1 VKNKNWLIVA
11 LVAVLSLVAA
21 SCGDDGGDASADSP
35 LVQAIVDDVMADEDP
50 LSTDRAEV
58 ECFVTGI
65 VGSLGEDRLRE
76 LGIAETNVPDID
88 ELDLKSDE
96 VDVFVDSLLDC
107 IDTSALMAESL
118 AEDFESDEA
127 QCIAEQFDED
137 TLRVLYRSAFSGD
150 ELPDIF
156 GQMFEFMAAC
166 DISFE
171 G

>member
-1 VKNKNWLIVA
+1 MA
-11 LVAVLSLVAA
+11 LVTALSLVAA

-35 LVQAIVDDVMADEDP
+35 LVQAIIDDVMADEDP

-76 LGIAETNVPDID
+76 LGIAE
-88 ELDLKSDE
+88 
-96 VDVFVDSLLDC
+96 
-107 IDTSALMAESL
+107 
-118 AEDFESDEA
+118 
-127 QCIAEQFDED
+127 QFDEG
-137 TLRVLYRSAFSGD
+137 TLSVLFRSAFSGDD

-166 DISFE
+166 EISFE